1 MGGQFSDPDGE
12 EVLFSM
18 EIDGNPS
25 GNIFK
30 TGNLWNTPNINFILW
45 ERGEHQ
51 VKVIGCDA
59 SNMCS
64 EVYQIVNNSF
74 LFDEVPSEPD
84 LPEERGGTEGFLPSN
99 SSFLTVISL
108 LFGLIYVRGRE

>member
-1 MGGQFSDPDGE
+1 M
-12 EVLFSM
+12 LF
-18 EIDGNPS
+18 G
-25 GNIFK
+25 
-30 TGNLWNTPNINFILW
+30 
-45 ERGEHQ
+45 
-51 VKVIGCDA
+51 KVIGCDA

-84 LPEERGGTEGFLPSN
+84 LPEEGGDTEGFLPSN